1 VRASAGTLAVV
12 RGRRPD
18 ARPGGDALPT
28 TAYLLVGERCSR
40 DCGFCPQ
47 ARRARARGDLL
58 ARVNWPKADGERFWT
73 GLARAV
79 SDGQIRR
86 VCLQLTVAPGVLEE
100 ARAAV
105 SEVRRRLP
113 GVPVCVSAACRS
125 LAEVER
131 ILGWGADRVTL
142 AVDAA
147 SPAAYRMVKGG
158 SLERRLDFIARAA
171 RRFPGRIGTHL
182 IAGLGETEEEMVG
195 LMQVMT
201 DLDVTVALFAFTPVE
216 GTGLE
221 DREPPD
227 LRSYRRLQAARHLVV
242 RGLVRAEEMAFDA
255 QGRIRSYGL
264 PWERVR
270 QALAGGQA
278 FQTSGCPDC
287 NRPYYNERPS
297 GDLFNYPRPLS
308 EEEKAAALEEAR
320 PVACLTTRTAG
331 PRGRGRGEWR
341 LIVEDEPRCAA
352 ENMAVDEAVA
362 RSVAAGSAP
371 PTLRFYRWR
380 PPAVSLGYFQDPA
393 EAVDLE
399 ACRTEG
405 VSVVRRLTGGR
416 AVLHDREVT
425 YSVVVP
431 SDVLPDSVVESYRLL
446 AEGLVT
452 GLRALGYRA
461 YLAPERPKRA
471 GDPGPGVPGA
481 ACFEVPSS
489 YEILVGGRKVVGS
502 AQVRR
507 AGVVL
512 QHGSIML
519 ELDAARLA
527 RVLGLGPEGAER
539 LRARA
544 AGLAEFAASG
554 GRGHGAGLGYEE
566 VCRAVAEGLEAV
578 LGVRFLRSGL
588 GADEEAL
595 ARRLAEEKYG
605 QDAWNLGKP
614 RKDKEDDGCTISW

>member
-1 VRASAGTLAVV
+1 MRASAGTLAVV

-28 TAYLLVGERCSR
+28 TAYLLVGEGCSR

-58 ARVNWPKADGERFWT
+58 ARVNWPEAGGEGFWT

-86 VCLQLTVAPGVLEE
+86 VCFQLTVAPGVLEE

-131 ILGWGADRVTL
+131 ILGWGAERVTL

-147 SPAAYRMVKGG
+147 SPAAYREVKGG

-182 IAGLGETEEEMVG
+182 IAGLGETEEEMVR
-195 LMQVMT
+195 LLQVMT

-221 DREPPD
+221 GREPPD

-242 RGLVRAEEMAFDA
+242 KSLVRAEDMGFDER
-255 QGRIRSYGL
+255 GRIRSYGL
-264 PWERVR
+264 PWESVR
-270 QALAGGQA
+270 EALAGGEA
-278 FQTSGCPDC
+278 FQTSGCKDC

-308 EEEKAAALEEAR
+308 ETERAAALEEAR
-320 PVACLTTRTAG
+320 PVGGEEDGTGSGPEVSLARRAGRTMAHIAIRTAG
-331 PRGRGRGEWR
+331 PRGRGRREWR

-362 RSVAAGSAP
+362 RSVAAGNAP

-380 PPAVSLGYFQDPA
+380 PPAVSLGYFQDAA

-399 ACRTEG
+399 ACRAEG

-431 SDVLPDSVVESYRLL
+431 SALLPDSVVESYRLL

-461 YLAPERPKRA
+461 YLAPERPERA

-507 AGVVL
+507 AGVIL

-527 RVLGLGPEGAER
+527 RVLGLGSEGAER

-544 AGLAEFAASG
+544 AGLVEFAASG
-554 GRGHGAGLGYEE
+554 G
-566 VCRAVAEGLEAV
+566 
-578 LGVRFLRSGL
+578 
-588 GADEEAL
+588 
-595 ARRLAEEKYG
+595 
-605 QDAWNLGKP
+605 
-614 RKDKEDDGCTISW
+614 